1 MVDKNRLRIIRGL
14 QVKCCNDRCKWEGE
28 LKDLADHVMRGR
40 RVGDCGFEL
49 VTCTHAGCNSMHK
62 RNSIDKHESNNCELR
77 PYKCPYCPQK
87 GIYKQ
92 VTTEHYEIC
101 EHYPVECPNQ
111 CNLVLYRKTVERH
124 LQTECPYEPVACE
137 LHWAGCSEMPLR
149 QDIEKHVSEKIHE
162 HYAMLEAASKST
174 IEKLQDENKE
184 MARQLDETTMKNMVE
199 IEELSKEVKE
209 LKAKCDTLEMEK
221 SELQEEIEKLSKKSS
236 KKTRPFSKS

>member
-1 MVDKNRLRIIRGL
+1 
-14 QVKCCNDRCKWEGE
+14 
-28 LKDLADHVMRGR
+28 
-40 RVGDCGFEL
+40 
-49 VTCTHAGCNSMHK
+49 
-62 RNSIDKHESNNCELR
+62 
-77 PYKCPYCPQK
+77 
-87 GIYKQ
+87 
-92 VTTEHYEIC
+92 
-101 EHYPVECPNQ
+101 
-111 CNLVLYRKTVERH
+111 
-124 LQTECPYEPVACE
+124 
-137 LHWAGCSEMPLR
+137 MPLR

-209 LKAKCDTLEMEK
+209 LKTKCDTLEMEK